1 VAELEAQ
8 VRSLGGV
15 PANGRL
21 HNRLD
26 ASRLDQHKVHHHR
39 HERTRGARRV

>member
-1 VAELEAQ
+1 M
-8 VRSLGGV
+8 
-15 PANGRL
+15 
-21 HNRLD
+21 